1 MCNSIS
7 IIEGEEKCLEKSN
20 FSGPLVLFVKGGQ
33 LLMLERDY
41 QKKLVKKL
49 KDIFPG
55 CIVLKNDAQLKQ
67 GIPDL
72 LVLYNDKWAA
82 LEVKKSADASHQPN
96 QDSKVQTMNNM
107 SYASFIYPENE
118 ELVFSELKE
127 VFA

>member
-1 MCNSIS
+1 
-7 IIEGEEKCLEKSN
+7 
-20 FSGPLVLFVKGGQ
+20 
-33 LLMLERDY
+33 MLERDY

-49 KDIFPG
+49 KETFPG

-72 LVLYNDKWAA
+72 LILFKDKWVA
-82 LEVKKSADASHQPN
+82 LEVKKSETAKHRPN
-96 QDSKVQTMNNM
+96 QDWKVEHMNEM

-118 ELVFSELKE
+118 EQVFKEMKE